1 MKTQIR
7 TYGTRAYPRGLEVLL
22 CTLARP
28 DLVIGAVML
37 PWEHLTDPQ
46 YQEHLFK
53 ACAKRLRDAWE
64 EDNPLPLWED

>member
-7 TYGTRAYPRGLEVLL
+7 VYGTRPYPRGLEVLL
-22 CTLARP
+22 STVARP
-28 DLVIGAVML
+28 DLVFGAVML
-37 PWEHLTDPQ
+37 PWEHLTVPQ
-46 YQEHLFK
+46 YQEHLFN